1 MLSVMGHVVGDGPR
15 YLRWATVL
23 ATDLALAIV
32 LYAMMLAVDCDI
44 GATVLTIGCSVDN
57 RPQCWRWA
65 AVLAMGHSVGDGP

>member
-44 GATVLTIGCSVDN
+44 GATVLTIGCSVGGG
-57 RPQCWRWA
+57 PQYWQ
-65 AVLAMGHSVGDGP
+65 